1 MVDTAGQTS
10 RMTKR
15 NTSDIQ
21 HEITNCPEDD
31 ATRRKKNGGQKKSTG
46 RVGDS
51 RYVDTAKMKA
61 SVTAFVSGGI
71 YHMVAWV
78 GRHLRWR
85 PPGPLRTT

>member
-1 MVDTAGQTS
+1 MMDTAGQTS

-31 ATRRKKNGGQKKSTG
+31 ATRRKKNGGQKKVQDVLETPG
-46 RVGDS
+46 MLIQQ
-51 RYVDTAKMKA
+51 KMKA